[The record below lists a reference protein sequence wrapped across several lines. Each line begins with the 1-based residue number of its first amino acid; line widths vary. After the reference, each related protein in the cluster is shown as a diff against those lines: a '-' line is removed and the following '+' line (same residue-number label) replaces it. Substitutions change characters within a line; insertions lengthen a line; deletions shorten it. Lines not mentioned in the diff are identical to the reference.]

1 MGNSNWQRR
10 ILTST
15 RGRVL
20 SLLRTGPRTVQ
31 NLADSLGLTQ
41 NAVRTH
47 LNALERDGLVR
58 QEGVRRAVGKPAF
71 VYVMA
76 EEAEALFPKAY
87 AEVLDRLMDR
97 LRRDQGEDALEGL
110 LRSVGRDAASDAPAT
125 GSLRERVDA
134 AVIAL
139 AELGGLAEVEERDDA
154 FYINGFSCP
163 LSAIVTK
170 NPLACALA
178 EQLVADLTGAEV
190 VECCDRTQPP
200 RCRFKVNR
208 AVHTN

>member
-1 MGNSNWQRR
+1 M
-10 ILTST
+10 
-15 RGRVL
+15 
-20 SLLRTGPRTVQ
+20 Q

-97 LRRDQGEDALEGL
+97 LRRDQGDDALEGL
-110 LRSVGRDAASDAPAT
+110 LRNVGRDAASSAPAAT
-125 GSLRERVDA
+125 GPLRERIDA

-139 AELGGLAEVEERDDA
+139 ADLGGLAEVEERDDA

-190 VECCDRTQPP
+190 VECCDRTHPP
-200 RCRFKVNR
+200 RCRFQVAKQK
-208 AVHTN
+208 AS